1 MVKCGRLVRASHRR
15 SAPTRQPPPSGIAH
29 PYPYPYAGQLRL
41 TADRKGLTA
50 DPIVCRFSWQLSR
63 FFCSSPGLQAYDILS
78 DLRCELPAGAAK
90 VASFGGGENTRHTH
104 SRCLRTPISD
114 ALPLASFGGGENTR
128 HTHSRC
134 LRTPISDALSPRA
147 HLIGQPRLGK
157 PWQALARGQGLK
169 RWHAGSVQTGGWASL

>member
-63 FFCSSPGLQAYDILS
+63 FSCSSPGLQAYDILS

-114 ALPLASFGGGENTR
+114 AL
-128 HTHSRC
+128 
-134 LRTPISDALSPRA
+134 SPRA

-157 PWQALARGQGLK
+157 PWQALARGQGLQ